1 MHAVTI
7 SEFGAPD
14 VLRWTEVPDPEPGP
28 GEVLVE
34 IEASAVNRADV
45 LQRQGKYPPPSG
57 VTGIPG
63 LECSGRIAALGSGVT
78 GWRVGDEVCALLAGG
93 GYAER
98 AAVPAGQLLPV
109 PKGVSVAEAAAL
121 PEAVCTVWSNVFSVG
136 RLSPGEIFLVH
147 GGGGGIGTTAIQ
159 LASSYG
165 ARVFTTA
172 GRAKHETCR
181 ALGAERP
188 IDYRTEDFVEVV
200 RDATGGHG
208 ADVVLDVM
216 GGEYLPRN
224 VDVLATGGR
233 LVVIG
238 LQGGTRGE
246 LNLAALLTKRASVTA
261 TSLRARPAVEKA
273 HIVADVLDHVWPLFQ
288 AGQMRPVIDRAV
300 AMADADKAHRVIES
314 GKHVGK
320 ILLVR

>member
-7 SEFGAPD
+7 SEPGGPD
-14 VLRWTEVPDPEPGP
+14 VLRWTEVRDPEAGP

-34 IEASAVNRADV
+34 VEASAVNRADV
-45 LQRQGKYPPPSG
+45 LQRQGRYPPPPGASE
-57 VTGIPG
+57 ILG
-63 LECSGRIAALGSGVT
+63 LECSGRIAALGPGVT
-78 GWRVGDEVCALLAGG
+78 GWQVGDEVCALLAGG

-98 AAVPAGQLLPV
+98 VAVPAGQVLPV

-121 PEAVCTVWSNVFSVG
+121 PEVMCTVWSTVFALG

-147 GGGGGIGTTAIQ
+147 GGGGGIGTAAIQ

-172 GRAKHETCR
+172 SKTKHETCR

-188 IDYRTEDFVEVV
+188 IDYRTEDFVQVV
-200 RDATGGHG
+200 RDATGDHG

-238 LQGGTRGE
+238 LQGGARGE
-246 LNLAALLTKRASVTA
+246 LNLGTLLRKRASVTA
-261 TSLRARPAVEKA
+261 AALRARSTVEKA
-273 HIVADVLDHVWPLFQ
+273 AIVAGVLDHVWPLFE

-300 AMADADKAHRVIES
+300 AMADAAKAHRVLES